1 MTPRPSRTRLSV
13 APTAAGAIAAVTA
26 VMAIGLAGLSGN
38 PWLLLVTGALAG
50 LLLTTGTRRT
60 DLAGVQVECS
70 GVPRATSG
78 GEVRHH
84 VVLTNQGGRALPSFR
99 LVMSYPGLTDLAVRV
114 PALAPGG
121 QACAD
126 LVRTA
131 GRRGGYRGGALLA
144 VVTDPLGLVRR
155 RYAFTVQLS
164 LIVHP
169 RPGEP
174 LTAHPSWA
182 DGEARDLARRGTD
195 DLAGLRPW
203 RPGDERRD
211 VHWRSSA
218 RRGRLVVVERDQ
230 PAGEQW
236 VLAVVGAFRAE
247 ADERA
252 LSRLISTWVATCASG
267 VPVRLLTWP
276 PDLAP
281 AEPLAVTPVGA
292 PEPPGPTRVPTPGGP
307 VEQVLDWCAT
317 VDSLGV
323 PESSA
328 LLRALPE
335 GCSAVTVLATSTA
348 PPGWLPDLVTAGRGQ
363 GVRVV
368 AVDGTP

>member
-1 MTPRPSRTRLSV
+1 MIPNPSRARLDV
-13 APTAAGAIAAVTA
+13 APTAAGGIVVLTA
-26 VMAIGLAGLSGN
+26 VVAVGLAGLSAN

-60 DLAGVQVECS
+60 DLAGVEVECS

-78 GEVRHH
+78 GEVFQH
-84 VVLTNQGGRALPSFR
+84 VTLTNRGERALPSFR
-99 LVMSYPGLTDLAVRV
+99 LAMSYPGLADLEVRV

-155 RYAFTVQLS
+155 RYAFTVQLA
-164 LIVHP
+164 LTVHP
-169 RPGEP
+169 RPGQP
-174 LTAHPSWA
+174 LTAQLSWA
-182 DGEARDLARRGTD
+182 GQDSQDLARRGSD
-195 DLAGLRPW
+195 ELAGLRPW

-218 RRGRLVVVERDQ
+218 RRGRLVVVERDE
-230 PAGEQW
+230 PTGEQW

-247 ADERA
+247 ADELA
-252 LSRLISTWVATCASG
+252 LSRLASTWVAARASEL
-267 VPVRLLTWP
+267 PVRLLTWP
-276 PDLAP
+276 SHLTP
-281 AEPLAVTPVGA
+281 AGA
-292 PEPPGPTRVPTPGGP
+292 S

-317 VDSLGV
+317 VDSLEV
-323 PESSA
+323 PEPSA
-328 LLRALPE
+328 LLQALPE
-335 GCSAVTVLATSTA
+335 GCSAVTVLATSTT
-348 PPGWLPDLVTAGRGQ
+348 PPGWLPELITAGHAR

-368 AVDGTP
+368 AVDGPS